1 MINISNW
8 YHSLDTDKKR
18 KVREA
23 LIPYVAK
30 RTFYGWLSEG
40 VSEGSKALPEIK
52 KLMKSW

>member
-23 LIPYVAK
+23 LIPYVTK
-30 RTFYGWLSEG
+30 RTFYGWLSKG